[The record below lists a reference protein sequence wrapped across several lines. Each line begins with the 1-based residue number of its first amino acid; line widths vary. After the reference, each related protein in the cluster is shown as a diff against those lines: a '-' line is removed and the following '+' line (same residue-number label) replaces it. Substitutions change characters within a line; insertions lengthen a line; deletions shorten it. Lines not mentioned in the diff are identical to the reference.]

1 MHENDVELP
10 SDEDE
15 EFESTALGFQ
25 DKFRQLNGKF
35 QEILM
40 QESTVRK
47 VSMISNSL
55 LTYCELFIYSY
66 NIAPLRSCKCNSL

>member
-15 EFESTALGFQ
+15 EFESTALEFQ

-40 QESTVRK
+40 QESTVEIKWHFCGIR
-47 VSMISNSL
+47 SNRV
-55 LTYCELFIYSY
+55 LFTAATP
-66 NIAPLRSCKCNSL
+66 NF

>member
-1 MHENDVELP
+1 MHENDVELH

-15 EFESTALGFQ
+15 EFEATALEFQ

-40 QESTVRK
+40 QESTV
-47 VSMISNSL
+47 SL
-55 LTYCELFIYSY
+55 LLTFNLLNGLFICHFSIIY
-66 NIAPLRSCKCNSL
+66 

>member
-15 EFESTALGFQ
+15 EFESTALEFQ

-40 QESTVRK
+40 QESTVEIKWLFFCIR
-47 VSMISNSL
+47 SNRV
-55 LTYCELFIYSY
+55 LFTAATP
-66 NIAPLRSCKCNSL
+66 NF

>member
-47 VSMISNSL
+47 VSMISKSL
-55 LTYCELFIYSY
+55 LIYYELLIHSY
-66 NIAPLRSCKCNSL
+66 NIARRRSCKCNSL

>member
-15 EFESTALGFQ
+15 EFESTALEFQ

-40 QESTVRK
+40 QESTVEIK
-47 VSMISNSL
+47 WH
-55 LTYCELFIYSY
+55 FFWYS
-66 NIAPLRSCKCNSL
+66 I